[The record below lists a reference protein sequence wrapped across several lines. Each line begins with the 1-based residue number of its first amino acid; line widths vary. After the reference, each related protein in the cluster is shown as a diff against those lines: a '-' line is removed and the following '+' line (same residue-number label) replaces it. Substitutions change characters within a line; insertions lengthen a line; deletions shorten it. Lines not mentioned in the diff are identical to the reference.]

1 MNDLKAVFAGNLIA
15 LRTKAGMTQAEL
27 AEKIHYSDKSIS
39 KWERAESLPDLQVTK
54 ELADVFGVTVDY
66 LITPH
71 DAWEGRPVRIPY
83 RTDVITAVSLLGI
96 ALAALIVFV
105 ILHWTLDKLYW
116 VVFLAAVPVMLIT
129 LLILN
134 CVWGKAKYH
143 PVVISLLLLGVF
155 GLLFFILREYV
166 HVRDLWF
173 LALLWLP
180 AQVIVFLSF
189 RILHK
194 K

>member
-1 MNDLKAVFAGNLIA
+1 MNELKAVFAGNLIA
-15 LRTKAGMTQAEL
+15 LRTKQGLTQAEL
-27 AEKIHYSDKSIS
+27 AEKIHYSDKSVS

-54 ELADVFGVTVDY
+54 EIADVFGVTVDY

-71 DAWEGRPVRIPY
+71 DAWEGKPVRIPY

-96 ALAALIVFV
+96 ALAALLVFI
-105 ILHWTLDKLYW
+105 ILNWTLGKLYW

-129 LLILN
+129 LLVLN
-134 CVWGKAKYH
+134 SAWGKGKYH
-143 PVVISLLLLGVF
+143 PIVVSLLLLGVF
-155 GLLFFILREYV
+155 GLLFYILREYV
-166 HVRDLWF
+166 HVRNLWA

-180 AQVIVFLSF
+180 AEVIVLLSF
-189 RILHK
+189 HIHRK

>member
-1 MNDLKAVFAGNLIA
+1 MNDLKAIFAGNLIA

-71 DAWEGRPVRIPY
+71 DAWEGKPVRIPY

-96 ALAALIVFV
+96 VLAALIVFV